1 MFGCI
6 YRQQTGSLDK
16 QEENLCSRGKKVLSI
31 KLLAHA
37 PAPSNLSRTNTS
49 ISVRHFLTQSSGKLW
64 IFAQN
69 KKKDLIRHR
78 LITCFRWTRKKHAQG
93 SKRSQIRTRVQRMF
107 FLLFFFCCCRY
118 IHNSYYTCMTKKNT
132 SVF

>member
-6 YRQQTGSLDK
+6 YRQQAGSLDK

-37 PAPSNLSRTNTS
+37 PAPSNLWRTNTS

-78 LITCFRWTRKKHAQG
+78 LITCFRWTRKNMLKDLNGLRYGHVCKE
-93 SKRSQIRTRVQRMF
+93 SF
-107 FLLFFFCCCRY
+107 FIIFFFCCCRY

>member
-1 MFGCI
+1 MFGWI
-6 YRQQTGSLDK
+6 YRQQAGSLDK

-69 KKKDLIRHR
+69 KKKRPHTSQAYYVFPVDP
-78 LITCFRWTRKKHAQG
+78 KKHAQG
-93 SKRSQIRTRVQRMF
+93 SKRSQIRTRVQRIF
-107 FLLFFFCCCRY
+107 FLLFFCCCCRY

>member
-6 YRQQTGSLDK
+6 YRQQAGSLDK

-64 IFAQN
+64 IFAYN
-69 KKKDLIRHR
+69 KKKTSYVIGLLRVSGGPEKNMLKDLNGLRYGHV
-78 LITCFRWTRKKHAQG
+78 CKE
-93 SKRSQIRTRVQRMF
+93 S
-107 FLLFFFCCCRY
+107 FLLFFCCCCRY